1 MWFKYSCLFC
11 VVCAFGDIG
20 IFLVPGAPCPTPR
33 VLIKRNTNHQ
43 RRESTHIK
51 GHKLAR
57 YWLCIFPYCNVS
69 IWHFVLYFFS
79 QNHKYGS
86 ILWFSIVEIITLN
99 KYVYKMF
106 ALQPLRNF
114 TFRTVSNSSS
124 FEWCVKAI
132 LTFKTANESFHFVI
146 GLTKA
151 LETKTWEPCS
161 KFLPRLV
168 FILLLKLVLN

>member
-1 MWFKYSCLFC
+1 M
-11 VVCAFGDIG
+11 CAFGDIG
-20 IFLVPGAPCPTPR
+20 IFLVPRAYRPTPR

-43 RRESTHIK
+43 RRESTRIK

-57 YWLCIFPYCNVS
+57 YWLYISDFNVS
-69 IWHFVLYFFS
+69 IRHFCFDFFFS
-79 QNHKYGS
+79 WNHKYGS
-86 ILWFSIVEIITLN
+86 NLWFSIVEIITLN

-151 LETKTWEPCS
+151 LETKIWEPCL
-161 KFLPRLV
+161 KNLPRLV